1 MDERTYEKNS
11 VQTRTVS
18 LFLEMC
24 ANVQNSNEFLIDL
37 LNKQKLFYETCL
49 LFSMSEF
56 DPMLSSIRKLPPFSP
71 RMIEDCM
78 DMATETCIRAMEH
91 KFCKISGK
99 FKIKVAKA

>member
-1 MDERTYEKNS
+1 
-11 VQTRTVS
+11 
-18 LFLEMC
+18 
-24 ANVQNSNEFLIDL
+24 
-37 LNKQKLFYETCL
+37 
-49 LFSMSEF
+49 MSEF